1 MNTTLM
7 KPEMK
12 VELDFLISKHKAA
25 NHAEHKDFIIVLLKE
40 LARRLL
46 LWIKAIEEKNGRLDI
61 GSNILL
67 DIAFE
72 ITGNKVKDPVIND
85 LVLSHFDKLFLASY
99 FNWKNHEQTI
109 RDLGYHIENP
119 YVPFIELFKHGGYCL
134 SYKYSQMEVYYGI
147 RAVISP
153 KEDFLNA
160 PPFWSE
166 NT

>member
-1 MNTTLM
+1 MNTILM
-7 KPEMK
+7 KPEMTE
-12 VELDFLISKHKAA
+12 ELNYLISRHKAS
-25 NHAEHKDFIIVLLKE
+25 NYAEHKDFIVVLLKE

-46 LWIKAIEEKNGRLDI
+46 LWIKAIEEKNGPLDI

-67 DIAFE
+67 DIAFQ
-72 ITGNKVKDPVIND
+72 ITGNKVEDPVIND

-99 FNWKNHEQTI
+99 FNWKYHEQTI
-109 RDLGYHIENP
+109 KELDYHLENP
-119 YVPFIELFKHGGYCL
+119 YMPFIELFKHGGYCL
-134 SYKYSQMEVYYGI
+134 SYKYSQIEVYYGI

-160 PPFWSE
+160 APFWSK